1 MKKII
6 AFGMILSM
14 ICNSGTLRVEAAES
28 QVVPMEQVVFRAE
41 SEHMENATE
50 LENKEEKNDILLSC
64 EQIKIAVG
72 ESACFMYY
80 VIQKTCMMNL

>member
-50 LENKEEKNDILLSC
+50 L
-64 EQIKIAVG
+64 
-72 ESACFMYY
+72 
-80 VIQKTCMMNL
+80 